1 MKKDLKIASHIYNRL
16 LVESRK
22 RQLTADELAEIAI
35 QRELKMK

>member
-1 MKKDLKIASHIYNRL
+1 MKKDLKIARPIYNKL
-16 LVESRK
+16 LFEARK